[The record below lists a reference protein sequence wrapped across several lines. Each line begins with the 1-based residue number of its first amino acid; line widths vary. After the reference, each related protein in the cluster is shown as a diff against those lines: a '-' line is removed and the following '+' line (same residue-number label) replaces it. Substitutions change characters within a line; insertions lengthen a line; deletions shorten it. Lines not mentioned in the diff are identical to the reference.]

1 LKRICFFAMTF
12 LLAAG
17 SAWAQPNLWEIDS
30 AHSSAQFTVRHL
42 MISNVRGE
50 FSKLTGSV
58 QLDETDLAK
67 SSVQAVIDATTI
79 NTREPQ
85 RDAHLKS
92 PDFFNVAQF
101 PTLTFQSR
109 KVIPGE
115 AGKFKLIGDL
125 TMHGVTREV
134 TLEVNGPTPA
144 IKDPWGNQRR
154 GISASTVLNRKD
166 FGLTWN
172 KALETGGVVVGEE
185 VTINIDLEFVR
196 KK

>member
-1 LKRICFFAMTF
+1 MKKIFFLAMTF
-12 LLAAG
+12 FLATG
-17 SAWAQPNLWEIDS
+17 STWAQPNNWEIDP

-50 FSKLTGSV
+50 FSKLSGTV

-67 SSVQAVIDATTI
+67 SGVQAVIDATTI

-101 PTLTFQSR
+101 PTLSFQSR

-115 AGKFKLIGDL
+115 AGKFKLVGDL

-134 TLEVNGPTPA
+134 TLDVNGPTPA

>member
-1 LKRICFFAMTF
+1 MTF